1 MTKKQYDYISNLY
14 NGVTTLGDY
23 IIKFWQNETE
33 KKLLKCSND
42 IAQQFIKCGQLHK
55 RWTRAHDS
63 VIFAEIRD
71 PYESPE
77 RIDAL
82 DNERDVWKE
91 YQKEEKKLLKLLKQ
105 TRVLEDTEEDNYDSH
120 YNQTDYYDE
129 EDPESMF

>member
-1 MTKKQYDYISNLY
+1 MTEKQYNYISNLY

-23 IIKFWQNETE
+23 IIKFWQENTK
-33 KKLLKCSND
+33 KKLLTLPNY
-42 IAQQFIKCGQLHK
+42 IAQQFIKCGQLHR
-55 RWTRAHDS
+55 RWAKAHDS

-82 DNERDVWKE
+82 DNERYVWKE
-91 YQKEEKKLLKLLKQ
+91 YQKEEKQLLKLLKN
-105 TRVLEDTEEDNYDSH
+105 TKVLEDTEEDNYDSS
-120 YNQTDYYDE
+120 YNQIDYQDE